1 MIHHYKRFIVFL
13 FFITIGLSVTDCS
26 DQTVSDGDIVDTL
39 DPTVID
45 VTSSTANNT
54 YYNWDVISIQVVF
67 SEAVTVT
74 GTPQLTLETGTNDA
88 VVNYTSGSGTD
99 TLTFDYAVRAS
110 ASHNSTDLDYQGT
123 SALALNGGTIKDSA
137 GNDAILTLAAPGA
150 ANSLGANKSIVIDT
164 QVPSVINVT
173 SPTANG
179 NYNDADV
186 ISIQVV
192 FSEAVTV
199 TGTPQL
205 TLETGTTDA
214 VVNYSSGS
222 GTSTLTFY
230 YTVSEAANHNSTDL
244 DYHSMSA
251 LALNGGTIKDS
262 AGNDAILTL
271 AVPGYETSLGA
282 NKAIS
287 IDTLGST
294 IINVTSS
301 TANGSYK
308 NANIISIQVVFT
320 EAVAVTGTP
329 QLTLETGTNDAVVNY
344 TSGSGTDTLTF
355 DYTVSGAASH
365 TASDLDYKSTSALAL
380 NFGTINDSAGN
391 AALLTLAAPGAANSL
406 GANKAIVIDTVE
418 PYITNVTS
426 PTANGNY
433 HTGDVIVIQVVF
445 SEAVTLTGTLLLT
458 LETGTTDAVVNYT
471 SGSGTN
477 TLTFDYTVSSGE
489 SSSDLDY
496 ASATALTLIGGSL
509 LDSAGNMTALTL
521 PSPGTAGSLGANKSI
536 VIIDGL

>member
-1 MIHHYKRFIVFL
+1 LV
-13 FFITIGLSVTDCS
+13 
-26 DQTVSDGDIVDTL
+26 
-39 DPTVID
+39 
-45 VTSSTANNT
+45 
-54 YYNWDVISIQVVF
+54 
-67 SEAVTVT
+67 
-74 GTPQLTLETGTNDA
+74 
-88 VVNYTSGSGTD
+88 
-99 TLTFDYAVRAS
+99 
-110 ASHNSTDLDYQGT
+110 
-123 SALALNGGTIKDSA
+123 
-137 GNDAILTLAAPGA
+137 
-150 ANSLGANKSIVIDT
+150 
-164 QVPSVINVT
+164 
-173 SPTANG
+173 
-179 NYNDADV
+179 
-186 ISIQVV
+186 
-192 FSEAVTV
+192 
-199 TGTPQL
+199 
-205 TLETGTTDA
+205 
-214 VVNYSSGS
+214 
-222 GTSTLTFY
+222 
-230 YTVSEAANHNSTDL
+230 
-244 DYHSMSA
+244 
-251 LALNGGTIKDS
+251 
-262 AGNDAILTL
+262 
-271 AVPGYETSLGA
+271 
-282 NKAIS
+282 
-287 IDTLGST
+287 ST